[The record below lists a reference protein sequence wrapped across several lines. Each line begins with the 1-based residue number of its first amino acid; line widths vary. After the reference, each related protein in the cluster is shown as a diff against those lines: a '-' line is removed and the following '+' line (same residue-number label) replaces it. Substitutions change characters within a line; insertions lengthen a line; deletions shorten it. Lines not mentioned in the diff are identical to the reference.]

1 MPVMGKRSNARDNG
15 KLPLMHAAP
24 RSRPMPL
31 LSKNLI
37 LAQENVPFPVFC
49 KRLTA
54 AYPVLYNQLIF
65 TRRKPFEGK
74 E

>member
-1 MPVMGKRSNARDNG
+1 
-15 KLPLMHAAP
+15 MHAAP
-24 RSRPMPL
+24 RSRPTPL

-37 LAQENVPFPVFC
+37 LAHESVPFPVFY

>member
-1 MPVMGKRSNARDNG
+1 MPVMGKRSDRRD
-15 KLPLMHAAP
+15 KRRLRLMHAAP

-37 LAQENVPFPVFC
+37 LAHENVPFPVFC

>member
-1 MPVMGKRSNARDNG
+1 MHVMCKRSDARDNG
-15 KLPLMHAAP
+15 KLPLMHAAL

-37 LAQENVPFPVFC
+37 LAHEIVPFSVFC
-49 KRLTA
+49 KRLTN